1 MTHPLTNQDIARL
14 RHEERVALGHAAI
27 HALEARE
34 ARSSTSEAGE
44 QRSDSWLNR
53 LRLRRR
59 ESATPRTPAR
69 TGTS

>member
-1 MTHPLTNQDIARL
+1 VTHPLTNHDIVRL
-14 RHEERVALGHAAI
+14 RHQERVALGHAAI

-34 ARSSTSEAGE
+34 AHSTKSETGKQRAG
-44 QRSDSWLNR
+44 SWLD
-53 LRLRRR
+53 RLRRR

>member
-14 RHEERVALGHAAI
+14 RHQERVALGHAAI
-27 HALEARE
+27 HSLEARRADS
-34 ARSSTSEAGE
+34 ARSETGE
-44 QRSDSWLNR
+44 QRAGSWLER